1 MKNVWKYKTIIV
13 TLPMKRFPFHY
24 RQPCRLPAQRPA
36 TNVFLHKKA
45 RTDFGLFTPV
55 PADDKRANPKGNWR
69 LICARAI
76 LSRNPEACHRI
87 LSSGLYVW
95 LNNGTTESQM
105 RRTGDLP
112 AQESKKGPTRVRP
125 FLSSP
130 GVKGCENAPVAAR
143 ALHRRESK
151 FSNIFMRW
159 SEL

>member
-1 MKNVWKYKTIIV
+1 LVDNLLKCKKKRKIK
-13 TLPMKRFPFHY
+13 KRFLEKCLEIQNNNCNFANEKISFSLQTAVQAASPEAGDECF
-24 RQPCRLPAQRPA
+24 
-36 TNVFLHKKA
+36 FHKKA

-76 LSRNPEACHRI
+76 LSRNPKACHRI
-87 LSSGLYVW
+87 VSSGLYVW

-125 FLSSP
+125 FL
-130 GVKGCENAPVAAR
+130 CT
-143 ALHRRESK
+143 
-151 FSNIFMRW
+151 
-159 SEL
+159 